1 MKTLN
6 FKTNL
11 TTAEA
16 VEAVTQPL
24 NNLAPIDGWNV
35 DLDAPNK
42 LLTVQTIDNRIAD
55 QVVYAVAQAGY
66 QATPVD
72 A

>member
-16 VEAVTQPL
+16 VAAVTQPL
-24 NNLAPIDGWNV
+24 NDLEPIDGWNV
-35 DLDAPNK
+35 DLDAPDK

-55 QVVYAVAQAGY
+55 QVVRAVAQAGY